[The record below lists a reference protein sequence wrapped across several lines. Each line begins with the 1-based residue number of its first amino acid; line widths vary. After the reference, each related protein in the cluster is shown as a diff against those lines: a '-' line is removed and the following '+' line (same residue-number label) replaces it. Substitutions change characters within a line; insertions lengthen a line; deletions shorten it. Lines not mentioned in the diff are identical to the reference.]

1 MRISEETQREQ
12 KTSKEDYPR
21 RVGLE
26 AREDV
31 GVRSV
36 SLANTHG
43 KAESRERTADL
54 MERIL
59 DRDNLNGA
67 VKRVIRNKGSHGIDG
82 MQVDELLPY
91 LKEHGLSIVSELR
104 GGTYHPQPVKKVAI
118 PKPDGGTRELGI
130 PTVIDRWIQQSV
142 AQVLTHVFDP
152 GFSEA
157 SYGFRPGR
165 SAHMALK
172 AALQHISDGHRYVV
186 DIDLEKFFDRVN
198 HDILMG
204 IIAKKVEDKRVL
216 KLIRFY
222 LEAGIMI
229 NGVKV
234 KSQEGTPQGGPLS
247 PLLSN
252 ILLDELDKE
261 LERRGHR
268 FCRYADDCNVYVKSR
283 RAGERV
289 MRSIRRFIEDRLKL
303 KVNEQKSAVDS
314 PMKRKFLGYSFY
326 NTRGQ
331 YKLRVHAKSFE
342 RLKDKIRDITNRNTS
357 MNFETRVRRLTE
369 VTRGWVNYFILAD
382 MKNHLKQ
389 LDEWVRRR
397 LRACIWKTW
406 KRIRTRYVNLKK
418 LGIPENKAWEFAN
431 TRKGYWRISNSPIVN
446 CAITNARL
454 EKRGY
459 ISMSNLFSRA

>member
-1 MRISEETQREQ
+1 LRISEETQGEQ
-12 KTSKEDYPR
+12 KTSKEGCLR

-26 AREDV
+26 AREEV
-31 GVRSV
+31 GVQSAP
-36 SLANTHG
+36 LASTHG
-43 KAESRERTADL
+43 KTESRERTADL

-59 DRDNLNGA
+59 DSNNLNGA
-67 VKRVIRNKGSHGIDG
+67 MKRVIRNKGSHGIDG
-82 MQVDELLPY
+82 MQVDELMPY
-91 LKEHGLSIVSELR
+91 LKEHGLSIVSALR
-104 GGTYHPQPVKKVAI
+104 GGTYRPQPVKKVVI

-130 PTVIDRWIQQSV
+130 PTVIDRWIQQAV
-142 AQVLTHVFDP
+142 AQVLTQVFDP
-152 GFSEA
+152 GFSE
-157 SYGFRPGR
+157 SSFGFRPGR
-165 SAHMALK
+165 SAHMALNT
-172 AALQHISDGHRYVV
+172 ALQHINDGHRYVV

-204 IIAKKVEDKRVL
+204 IMAKKVEDKRVL
-216 KLIRFY
+216 KLIRCY
-222 LEAGIMI
+222 LEAGIMT

-289 MRSIRRFIEDRLKL
+289 MISIRQFVEERLKL

-314 PMKRKFLGYSFY
+314 PVKRKFLGYSFY

-331 YKLRVHAKSFE
+331 YKLRVHAKSFK
-342 RLKDKIRDITNRNTS
+342 RLKNKIRDITNRNAS
-357 MNFETRVRRLTE
+357 MNFEARVRRLTE
-369 VTRGWVNYFILAD
+369 VTRGWVNYFKLAD

-406 KRIRTRYVNLKK
+406 KHIRTRYANLKK
-418 LGIPENKAWEFAN
+418 LGIPEGKAWEFAN
-431 TRKGYWRISNSPIVN
+431 TRKGYWRISNSPIVSR
-446 CAITNARL
+446 AITNARL